1 MSIEQGQ
8 GLSFADRVRI
18 RDAPETVARRL
29 AGRVGEIHGFTM
41 PATSGVDVI
50 GASAHEVAL
59 GVYFDELKEALWFAP
74 ELLDFV
80 DHGEGTTIRV
90 QGSDVEWV
98 KTERGDWLQQRR
110 QVPWRA
116 RFMHWLAGH

>member
-1 MSIEQGQ
+1 MERKQ

-18 RDAPETVARRL
+18 RPGPETESRRL
-29 AGRVGEIHGFTM
+29 VGRIGEIHGFTM
-41 PATSGVDVI
+41 PSESGVEVI
-50 GASAHEVAL
+50 GSSSHDVAL

-80 DHGEGTTIRV
+80 DHGEGTKIRV

-110 QVPWRA
+110 RIPLRR
-116 RFMHWLAGH
+116 RFLHWLAAG

>member
-1 MSIEQGQ
+1 MERGQ

-18 RDAPETVARRL
+18 REAPETSGRKL
-29 AGRVGEIHGFTM
+29 AGRIGEIHGFTM
-41 PATSGVDVI
+41 PAASGVEVI
-50 GASAHEVAL
+50 GSSSHDVAL

-74 ELLDFV
+74 ELLDFL

-98 KTERGDWLQQRR
+98 KTERGDWTQQRR
-110 QVPWRA
+110 SISARQ
-116 RFMHWLAGH
+116 RFMRWLAGH

>member
-1 MSIEQGQ
+1 MNRGQ

-18 RDAPETVARRL
+18 RPGPETEPRKV
-29 AGRVGEIHGFTM
+29 AGRIGEIHGFTM
-41 PATSGVDVI
+41 PSESGVEVI
-50 GASAHEVAL
+50 GTSSHDVAL

-98 KTERGDWLQQRR
+98 KTERGDWLQRRR

-116 RFMHWLAGH
+116 RFMRWLAGN

>member
-1 MSIEQGQ
+1 MSMEQGQ

-18 RDAPETVARRL
+18 RNAPETVARRL

-41 PATSGVDVI
+41 PASSGVDVI

-116 RFMHWLAGH
+116 RFVRWLAGQ